1 MVLFEDA
8 TPDLYAEWG
17 LRSGLE
23 IHQQLKTESKLFCR
37 CPVLPYTDHV
47 DAEILRHMRPTLS
60 ELGEYDGTALME
72 FKTKKNIIY
81 QLNNRSVCTYE
92 MDDTPPF
99 EMNRPALDIALEIA
113 LLLDCNI
120 VSELHV
126 SRKQYLDGSIPTGF
140 QRTTIVGVEGKIPVE
155 NRHVRIIQLGLEEDA
170 CREVSDSGH
179 ERVFRTDRLG
189 IPLVETVTYPDM
201 KTPYEVAAAAQ
212 VIRYLTR
219 ATGKVRTG
227 IGAARQDVNVSVAG
241 STRVEIKGVPRI
253 KMIPR
258 LVHNEGL
265 RQRAL
270 LDIRQELKRR
280 GITEESFV
288 STSFDV
294 TEQLKG
300 TSFAPIAQ
308 AVSEGGKV
316 FAVVL
321 NGYAGILNHPT
332 QPETVFVKEII
343 DRVRVIACLDRFPNL
358 IHSDQS
364 GGSLLSGEWS
374 RLRRATGCGDRDTLV
389 VSWGPAVDVE
399 RAAEEIAIRAR
410 EATIGIPS
418 ETRQALSDGTNGFER
433 ILPGP
438 DRMYPDTDLP
448 PLTVTEQMVQVAR
461 ERLPEAPWSRQKR
474 YQKNGLPHEVAQL
487 LARSRLGG
495 LFDRLCGEAGVLP
508 ADAAGF
514 LTGQFHALTR
524 QNTKGRALEEDEIV
538 NIAREVVRRGIEFS
552 LTGVI
557 IEGILAGRWT
567 NPSDALEI
575 MDLSPVAED
584 EAESQIDQTIAEID
598 LEKIPSTKQHRYL
611 MGRIMDK
618 LRGRLEARRVSEL
631 LTVRL
636 SGTTEETAPGIS

>member
-1 MVLFEDA
+1 
-8 TPDLYAEWG
+8 
-17 LRSGLE
+17 LE
-23 IHQQLKTESKLFCR
+23 
-37 CPVLPYTDHV
+37 
-47 DAEILRHMRPTLS
+47 
-60 ELGEYDGTALME
+60 
-72 FKTKKNIIY
+72 
-81 QLNNRSVCTYE
+81 
-92 MDDTPPF
+92 
-99 EMNRPALDIALEIA
+99 IALEIA

-140 QRTTIVGVEGKIPVE
+140 QRTTIVGVEGTIPVE
-155 NRHVRIIQLGLEEDA
+155 DRHVRIIQLGLEEDA
-170 CREVSDSGH
+170 CREVSDIGH
-179 ERVFRTDRLG
+179 ERVYRTDRLG

-201 KTPYEVAAAAQ
+201 QTPYEVAVAAQ

-227 IGAARQDVNVSVAG
+227 IGAARQDVNVSVTG

-280 GITEESFV
+280 SITDESFV

-308 AVSEGGKV
+308 AVNEGGKV

-321 NGYAGILNHPT
+321 KGYVGILNHPT
-332 QPETVFVKEII
+332 QPETVFAKEII

-364 GGSLLSGEWS
+364 GGTLLSGEWS
-374 RLRRATGCGDRDTLV
+374 RLRRTTGCGDRDTLV

-410 EATIGIPS
+410 EATLGIPS

-448 PLTVTEQMVQVAR
+448 PLAVSEQMVQAAR
-461 ERLPEAPWSRQKR
+461 EQLPEPPWLRQQR
-474 YQKNGLPHEVAQL
+474 YEKNGVPKRMAEQ

-495 LFDRLCGEAGVLP
+495 LFDRLCGEAGISP
-508 ADAAGF
+508 TDAASF
-514 LTGQFHALTR
+514 LTGRFQGMTR
-524 QNTKGRALEEDEIV
+524 QNANGRTLEDDEIV
-538 NIAREVVRRGIEFS
+538 DIAREVVRRGVEFS

-567 NPSDALEI
+567 NPNDMLKI
-575 MDLSPVAED
+575 KDFSPMVEG
-584 EAESQIDQTIAEID
+584 EAKSQIDQMIAEVD
-598 LEKIPSTKQHRYL
+598 LEKVPGAKQHRYL
-611 MGRIMDK
+611 MGRIMDR
-618 LRGRLEARRVSEL
+618 LRGRLNARRVSEL
-631 LTVRL
+631 LMARL
-636 SGTTEETAPGIS
+636 TRTAGDTAPRMNQ